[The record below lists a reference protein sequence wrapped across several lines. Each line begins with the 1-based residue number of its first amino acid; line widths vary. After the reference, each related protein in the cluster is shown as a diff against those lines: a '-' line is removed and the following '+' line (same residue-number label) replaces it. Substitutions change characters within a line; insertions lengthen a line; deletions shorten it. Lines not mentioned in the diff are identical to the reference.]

1 MVLYQLVG
9 RFIKMENNFS
19 FDGDILLEVKRALKI
34 NRLPEYLRYLS
45 QEDLIKIYVYFS
57 QKEQVGNNKYI
68 TESTGFL
75 IMDKSQIRKK

>member
-1 MVLYQLVG
+1 
-9 RFIKMENNFS
+9 MENNFS

-68 TESTGFL
+68 TELTEFL